1 MIAKISKR
9 AKAIRAANPKMEWQT
24 ALKKASAEIKS
35 QKTTSKRPKTRKP
48 AKRSIV
54 AGKTTKTRKPA
65 KRLTRAQKEYNADV
79 DAYKYFIVDAK
90 TGKPYSGWEYRD
102 DAKDGQLNYE
112 RGQTKIVSLATLKK
126 SGNDVRANWKNKISG
141 KVGNTKT
148 IKPKIKRSPI
158 PLDKLNGIIILKKDA
173 YYEIES
179 GPNKGSVFQL
189 MYKRG
194 VMQHQYFVKF
204 WTYRNGKLSK
214 PFEASFDDFWLEKR
228 SIIPRGA
235 VKPHET
241 IGFAL

>member
-1 MIAKISKR
+1 MSIIAKISKR
-9 AKAIRAANPKMEWQT
+9 AKAIRAANPKMDWQT
-24 ALKKASAEIKS
+24 ALKKASAEIKG
-35 QKTTSKRPKTRKP
+35 QKTTSKTPKTRKP

-79 DAYKYFIVDAK
+79 DV
-90 TGKPYSGWEYRD
+90 
-102 DAKDGQLNYE
+102 
-112 RGQTKIVSLATLKK
+112 
-126 SGNDVRANWKNKISG
+126 SG
-141 KVGNTKT
+141 KIGKTKT
-148 IKPKIKRSPI
+148 IKPKIKRSSI

-228 SIIPRGA
+228 SILPRGP
-235 VKPHET
+235 VKSHET
-241 IGFAL
+241 IGFA